1 MKFDLYKTNNQIT
14 QHWLVLFF
22 FFFFNSRNKV
32 VKSAPNSKS

>member
-22 FFFFNSRNKV
+22 SFF
-32 VKSAPNSKS
+32 